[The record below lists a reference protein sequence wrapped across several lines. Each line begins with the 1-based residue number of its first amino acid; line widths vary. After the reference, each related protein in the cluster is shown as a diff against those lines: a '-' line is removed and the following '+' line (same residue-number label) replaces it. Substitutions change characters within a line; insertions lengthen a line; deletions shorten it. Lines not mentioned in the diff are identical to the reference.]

1 LCSAYNFCELAWN
14 FWPNSV
20 IASTKKLDGRGK
32 KSVWHAHLFS
42 MTYSRD
48 YPMPLT
54 NNRPLRVCLLSYR
67 SNPHCGGQ
75 GVYLKNLS
83 RALKD
88 LGHKV
93 EVVTGPP
100 DPQLDK
106 DIPVHRLP
114 CLDLYNAADPFRM
127 PTSWELMDPINL
139 IEWIGVSTMG
149 FPEPFTFGLRAY
161 QFMNTRFGNYD
172 ILHDNQSLS
181 YGIWAMNRRLPTVAT
196 IHHPVTVDRKIAIQ
210 SVSPPWEKM
219 KQWRWYSFIGMQK
232 RVSKSLPRIITV
244 SKSAREDISREFNI
258 SKEKFNVVPNG
269 INTNLFY
276 PIADIQGEP
285 NRVIVTNSA
294 DTPLKGL
301 LFLFRAVAELAKN
314 RDIQVTVVGEP
325 KKDGDIIKLVRE
337 LNIGHRIEFT
347 GRIEDHEFVRQY
359 AKATVAV
366 VPSVYEGFGLPV
378 GEAMAC
384 GVPVISTTGGALPEV
399 VGDAGVLVPPA
410 DSAALARAINE
421 LFENPQRAQKL
432 GAAGYRRVQAH
443 FTWQKAAQKTVEA
456 YLEVIN
462 GHRRI

>member
-1 LCSAYNFCELAWN
+1 
-14 FWPNSV
+14 
-20 IASTKKLDGRGK
+20 
-32 KSVWHAHLFS
+32 
-42 MTYSRD
+42 
-48 YPMPLT
+48 MPLT

-210 SVSPPWEKM
+210 SVSPPWEKF

-276 PIADIQGEP
+276 PIADIKGEP

-337 LNIGHRIEFT
+337 LNIGDRIEFT